1 MWYHVYLVAI
11 DIAFYV
17 ITYRLLQM
25 QQHVFSG
32 LVVYKLELEYIPRA
46 KGIIIFDVVFFYNY
60 HYYHCITLHKIIV
73 TLQ

>member
-25 QQHVFSG
+25 QQHIFSG
-32 LVVYKLELEYIPRA
+32 LAVYKLELEYIPRA
-46 KGIIIFDVVFFYNY
+46 KLLLTLYSFIITIIIIASLY
-60 HYYHCITLHKIIV
+60 TRL
-73 TLQ
+73 

>member
-46 KGIIIFDVVFFYNY
+46 KLLLTLYSFIITIIIIASLY
-60 HYYHCITLHKIIV
+60 TRL
-73 TLQ
+73 